1 METNEYLREIL
12 KSQDLADDSDEM
24 KDLRES
30 RQKVESLLRESFPKA
45 SPTIRYGG
53 SKAKGTL
60 IKEYYDLDLIFYLP
74 DDETSAGETLKDIYE
89 NVRKALEKEY
99 AVVPK
104 TSALRVR
111 SQQQVDLHVDVV
123 PGRYT
128 DDKKSDCF
136 IYQASAEKCRLKTN
150 LDTHIAHVKNSGVV
164 EAIRLLKLWKTR
176 KGLRVKQFVFELLII
191 KLLKGKKDKPLA
203 DQLQH
208 VLTEIKDAVDPIPVE
223 DPANPSGN
231 DLTSVLTSCWSE
243 LSLTAT
249 STLTVVEDAGWEGV
263 FGKVE
268 QKDEN
273 ARSAGLQR
281 AAAAVAIPTRP
292 WRGNE

>member
-24 KDLRES
+24 KDLRD
-30 RQKVESLLRESFPKA
+30 RRTKVETLLRESFPKA

-60 IKEYYDLDLIFYLP
+60 IKEFYDLDLIFYLAH
-74 DDETSAGETLKDIYE
+74 DDASAGEALADIYE
-89 NVRKALEKEY
+89 NARKVLEKEY
-99 AVVPK
+99 SVVPK
-104 TSALRVR
+104 TSALRIR
-111 SQQQVDLHVDVV
+111 SQQQVDFHIDVV

-136 IYQASAEKCRLKTN
+136 IYQASADKCRLKTN
-150 LDTHIAHVKNSGVV
+150 LDTHIAHVKDSGVV
-164 EAIRLLKLWKTR
+164 DAIRLLKLWKTR

-191 KLLKGKKDKPLA
+191 KLLKGKKDKQLA
-203 DQLQH
+203 AQLQH
-208 VLTEIKDAVDPIPVE
+208 VLREVKDAVDPIQVE

-243 LSLTAT
+243 LSLTAA

-268 QKDEN
+268 KKDES

-281 AAAAVAIPTRP
+281 AAAAVVTPTRP